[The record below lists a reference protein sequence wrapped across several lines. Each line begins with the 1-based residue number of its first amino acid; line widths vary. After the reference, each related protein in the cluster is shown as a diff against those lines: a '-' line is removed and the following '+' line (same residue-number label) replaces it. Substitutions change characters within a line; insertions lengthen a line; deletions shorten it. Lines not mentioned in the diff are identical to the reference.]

1 MTAMPSS
8 PGGRSRAGLAAAL
21 GAGWLLLVAAAW
33 IYARMTAI
41 PAWAA
46 IPVGAAF
53 LIEIPFYL
61 SPAFSPV
68 RVWLASQGKVRTAC
82 WLVLSSLVPWIVY
95 SIPTGE
101 AHLSTFGMLLAA
113 VAVVAFWYIVLP
125 VAPVT
130 DALFLAAITAIYLS
144 RIFLQIYISPIRKLD
159 ISILGHL
166 MLIRTAAF
174 AILSIRGN
182 VLAEYRLIP
191 NRKEW
196 LAGLQYFAF
205 LLPVIAAAYWGL
217 GLVQWRAHP
226 RGPGITLLIAIG
238 TFIGVLWVLALSEEF
253 FFRGLLQQ
261 WLERWTNSPAAGLIF
276 ASAIFGCA
284 HLGFHRK
291 FPNWQ
296 WAILAGILGI
306 FCGLAW
312 RKTRS
317 VQSSMVTHALLV
329 TVWRVFLQ

>member
-1 MTAMPSS
+1 VDIRSHDS
-8 PGGRSRAGLAAAL
+8 HSGVGRDTGWRGFSHRDSILSFTGIFAGARV
-21 GAGWLLLVAAAW
+21 AGE
-33 IYARMTAI
+33 T
-41 PAWAA
+41 
-46 IPVGAAF
+46 
-53 LIEIPFYL
+53 
-61 SPAFSPV
+61 
-68 RVWLASQGKVRTAC
+68 GK
-82 WLVLSSLVPWIVY
+82 S
-95 SIPTGE
+95 
-101 AHLSTFGMLLAA
+101 AHGMLAGVEFAGSVDYLQHSNRR
-113 VAVVAFWYIVLP
+113 
-125 VAPVT
+125 VT

-205 LLPVIAAAYWGL
+205 LLPVIAAAYWAL

-226 RGPGITLLIAIG
+226 RGPGLTLLIAIG